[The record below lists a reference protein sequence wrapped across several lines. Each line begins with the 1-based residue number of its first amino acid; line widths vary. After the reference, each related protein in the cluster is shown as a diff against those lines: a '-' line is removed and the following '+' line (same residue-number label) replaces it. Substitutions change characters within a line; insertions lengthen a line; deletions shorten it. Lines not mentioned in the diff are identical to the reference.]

1 MAALARV
8 DFMSKIWPAVL
19 AAALVSPAAQ
29 AAAAKF
35 DRLADHG
42 DWKSFGVLQ
51 ILDMQGGLRA
61 HAGTG
66 HWNDPDMLEVGNG
79 MPLAEE
85 RAHFSAW
92 AMLAALRDASRTASN
107 SGSSPWKAQTGA
119 LMVLNRDTKPRAVS
133 FDWSAE
139 SVRDE
144 LSRRDAG
151 FVRCW
156 CCA

>member
-29 AAAAKF
+29 AAAAEVRSPGF
-35 DRLADHG
+35 HAA
-42 DWKSFGVLQ
+42 
-51 ILDMQGGLRA
+51 LRA
-61 HAGTG
+61 RAGTG

-92 AMLAALRDASRTASN
+92 AMLAALRHASRTASN

-119 LMVLNRDTKPRAVS
+119 LMVLNRNTKPRAVS